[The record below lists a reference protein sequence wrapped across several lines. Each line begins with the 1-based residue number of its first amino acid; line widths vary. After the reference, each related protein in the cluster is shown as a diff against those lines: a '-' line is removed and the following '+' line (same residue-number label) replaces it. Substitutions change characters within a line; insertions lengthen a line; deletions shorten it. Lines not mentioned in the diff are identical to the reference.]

1 MKIRTIFCSII
12 MGNAQMRYVD
22 RKKNRDDKT
31 VNQGRV
37 NFCHGILIKIYLLI
51 AVMQVEYCISD
62 WLKA

>member
-1 MKIRTIFCSII
+1 MKIGTIFCSII
-12 MGNAQMRYVD
+12 TGNAQMRYVD

-37 NFCHGILIKIYLLI
+37 NFCHGILINMYLLI
-51 AVMQVEYCISD
+51 AMMQVEYCILD